1 MFIFYFLL
9 KGKKKGPKEKH
20 DWEKIQN
27 LNFTELTKKKK
38 KNTQSKFH
46 FRSLQHIF
54 HHTNPWHF
62 SNAWFFWVIKFE
74 SSCH

>member
-27 LNFTELTKKKK
+27 LNFTELTKKKTPK
-38 KNTQSKFH
+38 ANFISGVC
-46 FRSLQHIF
+46 SIF
-54 HHTNPWHF
+54 STIPIPGISQMPGSF
-62 SNAWFFWVIKFE
+62 GL
-74 SSCH
+74 